1 MSRRGGW
8 YDRDDEPEEEAPEP
22 DEGWPVLERLG
33 RSVGAAVGAAWNL
46 VLHFGIPAAMM
57 LAISTAER
65 LDVVGPLTDDLLQ
78 RRLGPLGLLLGVV
91 AAVITTYSFTLL
103 GRPFSLGKFLVTA
116 IVIGGA
122 IFPFLAASNRLT
134 LGLTADQLAVLLAY
148 AYLGLKVAVG
158 VLVGATFSWVL
169 VSHAVTSGA
178 VRAR

>member
-1 MSRRGGW
+1 MTGRRGGW
-8 YDRDDEPEEEAPEP
+8 YDRDEEPEEEAP
-22 DEGWPVLERLG
+22 DRHEGWPVLERLG
-33 RSVGAAVGAAWNL
+33 RAVGAAWNL
-46 VLHFGIPAAMM
+46 LLHAGIPAALM

-116 IVIGGA
+116 VLIGGA

-134 LGLTADQLAVLLAY
+134 LGLTTDQLAVLLAY

-169 VSHAVTSGA
+169 VSHALTSGA